1 MMVRS
6 FIHVQTQALKYPKN
20 PFGLPAARTA
30 DMRPIPYFL
39 FYAFFALFLLAAC
52 ERAPTLPKLN
62 SHDVIV
68 AFGDSL
74 THGTGASDDTA
85 YPAVLAAL
93 TGRSVINAG
102 VPGDTTD
109 TGLQRLPSVLDEYKP
124 RLVLLCLGGNDMLR
138 KQPEAAT
145 ENNLR
150 LLVRT
155 IHASGADVVLIG
167 VPEPKL
173 FGSAPDFYARVARDM
188 KLPLEDKAFNEV
200 LKDNRLKSDPI
211 HANAAGYRV
220 IAERLAEFL
229 REAGAL

>member
-1 MMVRS
+1 M
-6 FIHVQTQALKYPKN
+6 H
-20 PFGLPAARTA
+20 AARRVVVVLIA
-30 DMRPIPYFL
+30 VC
-39 FYAFFALFLLAAC
+39 LLAAC
-52 ERAPTLPKLN
+52 ERAPTLPRLGP
-62 SHDVIV
+62 HDVIL

-74 THGTGASDDTA
+74 THGTGASADTA

-93 TGRSVINAG
+93 TGRSVVNAG
-102 VPGDTTD
+102 VPGDTT
-109 TGLQRLPSVLDEYKP
+109 TSALQRLPAVLDAHQP

-150 LLVRT
+150 LLVQT
-155 IHASGADVVLIG
+155 IRASGAEVVLIG

-173 FGSAPDFYARVARDM
+173 FGGAPGFYTRIAKDLRV
-188 KLPLEDKAFNEV
+188 PLEDAIFVEV
-200 LKDNRLKSDPI
+200 LKDNRLKADPI

-220 IAERLAEFL
+220 VAERLADFL

>member
-1 MMVRS
+1 MQRAQRY
-6 FIHVQTQALKYPKN
+6 FIALV
-20 PFGLPAARTA
+20 AV
-30 DMRPIPYFL
+30 L
-39 FYAFFALFLLAAC
+39 FLAAC
-52 ERAPTLPKLN
+52 ERAPTLPKL
-62 SHDVIV
+62 SPHDVIV

-93 TGRSVINAG
+93 TGRTVINAG
-102 VPGDTTD
+102 VPGDTTG

-167 VPEPKL
+167 VPEPRL
-173 FGSAPDFYARVARDM
+173 FGGTPDFYARVAKDM
-188 KLPLEDKAFNEV
+188 KLPLEDEAFNEV

>member
-1 MMVRS
+1 MQRAQRY
-6 FIHVQTQALKYPKN
+6 FIALV
-20 PFGLPAARTA
+20 AV
-30 DMRPIPYFL
+30 L
-39 FYAFFALFLLAAC
+39 FLAAC
-52 ERAPTLPKLN
+52 ERAPTLPKL
-62 SHDVIV
+62 SPHDVIV

-85 YPAVLAAL
+85 YPAVLASL
-93 TGRSVINAG
+93 TGRTVINAG

-138 KQPEAAT
+138 KQPAAAT

-150 LLVRT
+150 LLVKT
-155 IHASGADVVLIG
+155 IRSSGAEVVLIG

-173 FGSAPDFYARVARDM
+173 FGGAPDFYTRVARDM
-188 KLPLEDKAFNEV
+188 KLPLEDEAFDEV

-211 HANAAGYRV
+211 HANAAGYRL
-220 IAERLAEFL
+220 IAERLNAL
-229 REAGAL
+229 LHEAGAL